1 MKKPASSG
9 SENVRILDPYPFPAW
24 PRINVQKPVPEE
36 GFIEEGEMMNF
47 TNEMIKKAKTASSAG
62 ELLKL
67 AEEEGIELSAAEAEM
82 YFSFLVKKN
91 GALSDDEL
99 EQVSGGKGEKPT
111 PTPKYRLGQTVEK
124 DWPGTTDKGTIT
136 GIDHYSPSAGWV
148 YNVHYYQKIN
158 IWKETSEISIG
169 SWEGLE
175 TAGENIRVY

>member
-1 MKKPASSG
+1 MNRNSARRG
-9 SENVRILDPYPFPAW
+9 LY
-24 PRINVQKPVPEE
+24 QKERK
-36 GFIEEGEMMNF
+36 MMSF
-47 TNEMIKKAKTASSAG
+47 TNEMIEKAKTATSAG
-62 ELLKL
+62 ELLKF

-82 YFSFLVKKN
+82 YFSFLTKKSTS
-91 GALSDDEL
+91 LSDEEL
-99 EQVSGGKGEKPT
+99 EHVSGGKGEKPT

-158 IWKETSEISIG
+158 IWKETSEISID